1 MSDIELD
8 VDEPEII
15 DDHVDD
21 EDGEDDIAIVGAN
34 DEEDEEDEDNE
45 GTDLDEED
53 EDNEGTDL
61 DEGDEEDEDENE
73 NQDGM
78 MGGAVGGDFVDELT
92 AGGGEALAVSELD
105 EDILGDRNKKIVHH
119 DNILHLHPG
128 SQYRNYDEIYASSI
142 VTRNENNIIVDA
154 LHRAIPI
161 MTKYEKA
168 RILGMRTKQLNKSK
182 KIKPYVQV
190 DRMTMDNSII
200 AEMELEQKKLP
211 FIIERPI
218 PGGGVEYWNV
228 KDLELI

>member
-15 DDHVDD
+15 DEPVDN
-21 EDGEDDIAIVGAN
+21 EDDIPIVGAN
-34 DEEDEEDEDNE
+34 DEEDEENE

-53 EDNEGTDL
+53 EENEGTDL

-78 MGGAVGGDFVDELT
+78 MGGAVGGVGGDFVDELT
-92 AGGGEALAVSELD
+92 AGGGEAPTVSELD

-154 LHRAIPI
+154 LHRAIPM

-168 RILGMRTKQLNKSK
+168 RIIGMRTKQLNKSK